1 MRDGICLGL
10 AEHADVTV
18 VGTTGCSNPDLRQLS
33 AWLPAVVLVDIDRGN
48 PTRIAQRLA
57 QACPEAKLVMFA
69 IAEEDEEVLACA
81 AAGYAGY
88 VPRDGGTVELYRAV
102 MDAAQGRLCCA
113 PHIAAAMF
121 NRLGSL
127 LRPERHLA
135 LPELTPRESSVL
147 HLVEQGCSNKDIA
160 RQLRI
165 SAATVKNHMHSIL
178 QKLRCSR
185 RGEAGARLRLG
196 R

>member
-1 MRDGICLGL
+1 
-10 AEHADVTV
+10 
-18 VGTTGCSNPDLRQLS
+18 
-33 AWLPAVVLVDIDRGN
+33 
-48 PTRIAQRLA
+48 
-57 QACPEAKLVMFA
+57 
-69 IAEEDEEVLACA
+69 
-81 AAGYAGY
+81 
-88 VPRDGGTVELYRAV
+88 
-102 MDAAQGRLCCA
+102 
-113 PHIAAAMF
+113 MF